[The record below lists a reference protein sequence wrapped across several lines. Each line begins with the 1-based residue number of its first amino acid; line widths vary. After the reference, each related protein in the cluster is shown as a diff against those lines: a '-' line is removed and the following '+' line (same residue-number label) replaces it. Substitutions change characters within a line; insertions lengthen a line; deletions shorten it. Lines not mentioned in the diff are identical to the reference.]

1 MAPFIWSFEDGIIA
15 KTNCKQYLT
24 ENAEAVE
31 FSILGAWSNQMYLVN
46 IICYNEALYRKG
58 VAFPFIN
65 DNNNNIYI
73 MIIVIIVII
82 RVLTFPPADRFVS
95 LPQSGLLKPGLHR
108 FVLI

>member
-1 MAPFIWSFEDGIIA
+1 MGSHLPLMAPFIWSFEDGIIA

-58 VAFPFIN
+58 LAFPIPFIN
-65 DNNNNIYI
+65 DNNNINNDNCDYCLNQGFDIST
-73 MIIVIIVII
+73 
-82 RVLTFPPADRFVS
+82 R
-95 LPQSGLLKPGLHR
+95 
-108 FVLI
+108 